1 MNKAEEELKK
11 ALHPKLNLL
20 FREDGAFYAKDRHG
34 VFRWTYGKVHKCNRG
49 YIRYRNYAIHRAVA
63 ECFIPN
69 PDNKP
74 TVDHIDR
81 NRSNNCVSNLR
92 WADHTEQ
99 RINSSQVIGHNRK
112 ENARRYRKVRMQ
124 KFVRYTNEEGK
135 RVEILRELVELKVI
149 NGVRRYVLKNG
160 RA

>member
-1 MNKAEEELKK
+1 MNPTDGLKT
-11 ALHPKLNLL
+11 ALHPKLNIL
-20 FREDGAFYAKDRHG
+20 FREDGAFYVKDSHG
-34 VFRWTYGKVHKCNRG
+34 TYNWTYGKAYKSSRG
-49 YIRYRNYAIHRAVA
+49 YIRYRNYAVHRAVA

-92 WADHTEQ
+92 WATHSEQ

-112 ENARRYRKVRMQ
+112 ANARRYRKARA
-124 KFVRYTNEEGK
+124 KKYVRYTNEEGK
-135 RVEILRELVELKVI
+135 RVEILRDLVELKVI
-149 NGVRRYVLKNG
+149 NGVRRYVI
-160 RA
+160 RS